1 MADNSDGSSKPD
13 GQRGHEPDSPRP
25 ARVRQQASQ
34 PLTADAPPGKTPVG
48 ELIKVTGSGL
58 SGPFVRRPVMTVL
71 LTLSAIVAGIATY
84 GKLAVNDLPAVDY
97 PVINVSCSYPG
108 ANPTTMANN
117 IATPLEKQFLQIP
130 GLDIVTSSSTQSN
143 TSLTL
148 QFNLS
153 KSITDAATD
162 VQAAIQR
169 ATGKLPVDLPS
180 PPTFTKTNPN
190 DQAIYLL
197 GLLSDT
203 MTDGDLYKYASTA
216 VQQRIA
222 ILPGVSQVNVY
233 GVQAA
238 IRIKADPAALA
249 SRGLTMDDLANA
261 IKAGTV
267 YSGAGQF
274 DGPHRTFVLL
284 PNGQIDQAEG
294 YRNLIVARNRD
305 GSPVFLRDVSDVKQ
319 SVQDERLSRTF
330 WARGFSP
337 PGSVVVLAVSRQA
350 GANAVEVAKS
360 VKALFPELRASLPGS
375 ITLVP
380 IFDRSQSIVSSV
392 ADVQWTLVI
401 AFVLVVLVIYVFLGR
416 ATDTLIPAVA
426 LPLSLFITVTVMYML
441 DYSINNLTLMALT
454 LAIGFLVD
462 DAIVFLENVVRRAEH
477 GESILKATY
486 NSAGEISFT
495 ILSMTLSLAAV
506 FIPLVFLPGLLGR
519 IFREF
524 SVTIIVAILAS
535 GLVSLTLT
543 PLMCARILGERKAGH
558 KRTRMEG
565 WTGEFIQRVIASYGR
580 ALDKFLDR
588 AWLTIPIILLCFV
601 GLWFFF
607 THLPFT
613 LLPPGDSGFI
623 RGVFIAQEGSS
634 PAQMRA
640 YQQLVNQKLQE
651 DPNIAQFF
659 TLAGFSSRTA
669 GSQALIFGFLK
680 PKDQRPPI
688 DQCILQLQKSI
699 GTIPGVTAVLQ
710 PNPVLQIN
718 VGVTNQTQGQYA
730 YTVSGIVPDDV
741 YGAADQLMAKLR
753 TFKGFA
759 TVRSDFYNNTPNLT
773 VDIDRERAATYGV
786 STAAVE
792 SLLRTAY
799 SQNYVYLIKQP
810 DDQYQVILEVDD
822 NERATPGDLNNLY
835 VRGTTP
841 TGAGN
846 PTNATGSSGAG
857 ATPSGVGVT
866 PGQAVTT
873 GTASNLVPLRAV
885 TSTRQVVGPQAVNH
899 FNQFTSVTINFNL
912 LPNVAIGDATTF
924 IENAFAQVRQQY
936 PGVQAT
942 FQGEALVFRQLFSAL
957 PLLLISAI
965 FVMYVILGILY
976 ESYVHPITVLFP
988 AIVPAVVGG
997 LFTLWLFG
1005 STLSL
1010 YSVIGLFLLLGIVK
1024 KNGIMVV
1031 DFALQRIDEG
1041 WDLRSAIHEASI
1053 ERFRPIMM
1061 TTLAALMGAV
1071 PLAVGFGSDASS
1083 RRPLGLV
1090 IVGGLILSQM
1100 VTLFITP
1107 VIYLWLEW
1115 FQEHVLDRVP
1125 FLRSAHTHHEGEA
1138 IPPSDVGQP
1147 APVAS

>member
-1 MADNSDGSSKPD
+1 MDGPD
-13 GQRGHEPDSPRP
+13 QHDGATNHEHDSPHPAQDRQHAARP
-25 ARVRQQASQ
+25 V
-34 PLTADAPPGKTPVG
+34 TAGLPPKDTPG
-48 ELIKVTGSGL
+48 AKLIQVKGSGL
-58 SGPFVRRPVMTVL
+58 SGPFIRRPVMTVL
-71 LTLSAIVAGIATY
+71 LTLSVIVAGIATY
-84 GKLAVNDLPAVDY
+84 NKLAVNDLPAVDY
-97 PVINVSCSYPG
+97 PVIQVTCAYPG

-130 GLDIVTSSSTQSN
+130 GLDIITSASTQGN
-143 TSLTL
+143 TSFTL

-153 KSITDAATD
+153 KSIIDAATD

-169 ATGKLPVDLPS
+169 ATGKLPIDLPS

-190 DQAIYLL
+190 DQSIYLL

-203 MTDGDLYKYASTA
+203 LTEGDLYKYASTA
-216 VQQRIA
+216 VAQRIA
-222 ILPGVSQVNVY
+222 ILPGVSQVNIY
-233 GVQAA
+233 GVQSA
-238 IRIKADPAALA
+238 IRIKADPAGLA
-249 SRGLTMDDLANA
+249 SRGLTMDDLASA

-274 DGPHRTFVLL
+274 DGAHRTFVLL

-305 GSPVFLRDVSDVKQ
+305 DSPVYLRDVAEVRQ

-330 WARGFSP
+330 WMRGFNP

-350 GANAVEVAKS
+350 GANAVEVANS

-380 IFDRSQSIVSSV
+380 VFDRSQSIVNSV
-392 ADVQWTLVI
+392 ADVKFTLVI
-401 AFVLVVLVIYVFLGR
+401 AFMLVVMVIYVFLGR

-426 LPLSLFITVTVMYML
+426 LPLSLLLTFAVMQML
-441 DYSINNLTLMALT
+441 NFSNNNLTLMALT

-477 GESILKATY
+477 GESIVKAAY
-486 NSAGEISFT
+486 NTAGEISFT

-524 SVTIIVAILAS
+524 SATIIIAILAS
-535 GLVSLTLT
+535 GVVSLTLT
-543 PLMCARILGERKAGH
+543 PLMCARILGERKVGH
-558 KRTRMEG
+558 KRARMEK
-565 WTGEFIQRVIASYGR
+565 WTGDFIKRVIAGYGR
-580 ALDKFLDR
+580 VLDKFLDR
-588 AWLTIPIILLCFV
+588 AWLTVPILFGCILA
-601 GLWFFF
+601 LWFFF

-634 PAQMRA
+634 PAQMRI
-640 YQQLVNQKLQE
+640 YQQQVNEKLKE

-669 GSQALIFGFLK
+669 GSQALMFVFLK
-680 PKDQRPPI
+680 PKNQRPPI

-699 GTIPGVTAVLQ
+699 GSIPGVAAVLQ

-718 VGVTNQTQGQYA
+718 VGATNQTQGQYA
-730 YTVSGIVPDDV
+730 YTISGIVADDV
-741 YGAADQLMAKLR
+741 YAAADQLMARLR
-753 TFKGFA
+753 EFKGFA
-759 TVRSDFYNNTPNLT
+759 TVRSDYYNSTPNLT
-773 VDIDRERAATYGV
+773 VEIDRERAATYGV
-786 STAAVE
+786 STSAVQ

-810 DDQYQVILEVDD
+810 DDQYQVILEVKDSQ
-822 NERATPGDLNNLY
+822 RAQPADLDNLY
-835 VRGTTP
+835 VRSNT
-841 TGAGN
+841 
-846 PTNATGSSGAG
+846 AG
-857 ATPSGVGVT
+857 AIGASGG
-866 PGQAVTT
+866 GIVTT
-873 GTASNLVPLRAV
+873 NGPGANLVPLRAV
-885 TSTRQVVGPQAVNH
+885 TSTRQIVGPQAVNH

-912 LPNVAIGDATTF
+912 LPNVAIGDATKF
-924 IENAFAQVRQQY
+924 IEDSFSQVHQQI
-936 PGVQAT
+936 PSVQAT
-942 FQGEALVFRQLFSAL
+942 FQGEALVFRQLFHAL
-957 PLLLISAI
+957 PVLLLSAI

-997 LFTLWLFG
+997 LFTLWIFG

-1031 DFALQRIDEG
+1031 DFALKRIDEG
-1041 WDLRSAIHEASI
+1041 LTLREAIHEASL

-1061 TTLAALMGAV
+1061 TTFAALMGAV
-1071 PLAVGFGSDASS
+1071 PLALGVGSDASS

-1090 IVGGLILSQM
+1090 IVGGLIFSQM
-1100 VTLFITP
+1100 ITLFVTP

-1115 FQEHVLDRVP
+1115 FQEHVLDKVP
-1125 FLRSAHTHHEGEA
+1125 FLRSAHTHHEGELA
-1138 IPPSDVGQP
+1138 PHPSGTGDGE
-1147 APVAS
+1147 

>member
-1 MADNSDGSSKPD
+1 MAGEEQHYGAGDHEHNGSP
-13 GQRGHEPDSPRP
+13 HP
-25 ARVRQQASQ
+25 AKDRQHRAKAITGGGPPPEA
-34 PLTADAPPGKTPVG
+34 PLV
-48 ELIKVTGSGL
+48 KVKGSGL
-58 SGPFVRRPVMTVL
+58 SGPFIRRPVMTVL
-71 LTLSAIVAGIATY
+71 LTLSVIVAGIATY

-97 PVINVSCSYPG
+97 PVIQVTCSYPG

-130 GLDIVTSSSTQSN
+130 GLDIITSTSTQGN
-143 TSLTL
+143 TSFTL
-148 QFNLS
+148 QFVLS
-153 KSITDAATD
+153 KSIIDAATD

-169 ATGKLPVDLPS
+169 ATGKLPLDLPS

-190 DQAIYLL
+190 DQAIYLV

-203 MTDGDLYKYASTA
+203 LTDGDLYKYASTA
-216 VQQRIA
+216 VAQRIA
-222 ILPGVSQVNVY
+222 ILPGVSQVNIY

-238 IRIKADPAALA
+238 IRIKADPAGLA
-249 SRGLTMDDLANA
+249 SRGLTMDDLASA

-267 YSGAGQF
+267 YTGAGQF
-274 DGPHRTFVLL
+274 DGAHRTFVLL
-284 PNGQIDQAEG
+284 PNGQIDKAEG
-294 YRNLIVARNRD
+294 YRNLIVARNKD
-305 GSPVFLRDVSDVKQ
+305 GSPVYLRDVAEVRQ

-330 WARGFSP
+330 WMRGFNP

-360 VKALFPELRASLPGS
+360 VKALFPQIRASLPGS

-380 IFDRSQSIVSSV
+380 VFDRSQSIVESV
-392 ADVQWTLVI
+392 QDVQFTLMI
-401 AFVLVVLVIYVFLGR
+401 AFVLVVIVIYIFLGR

-426 LPLSLFITVTVMYML
+426 LPLSLLLTVAVMFAL
-441 DYSINNLTLMALT
+441 NYSINNLTLMALT

-477 GESILKATY
+477 GESILKAAF
-486 NSAGEISFT
+486 NSAGEISVT
-495 ILSMTLSLAAV
+495 IMSMTLSLAAV

-535 GLVSLTLT
+535 GLISLTLT

-558 KRTRMEG
+558 ERARMEK
-565 WTGEFIQRVIASYGR
+565 WTSDFIQRVIASYGR

-588 AWLTIPIILLCFV
+588 AWLAVPILLGCIL

-634 PAQMRA
+634 PAQMRD
-640 YQQLVNQKLQE
+640 YQQQVNQKLRD
-651 DPNIAQFF
+651 DPNIGQFF
-659 TLAGFSSRTA
+659 TLAGFAARTSS
-669 GSQALIFGFLK
+669 SQGLMFLFLK
-680 PKDQRPPI
+680 PRSERPPI
-688 DQCILQLQKSI
+688 EQCIPQLQKSI
-699 GTIPGVTAVLQ
+699 SSIPGITAILQ

-718 VGVTNQTQGQYA
+718 VGATSQTQGQYA
-730 YTVSGIVPDDV
+730 YTLSGIVPSDV
-741 YGAADQLMAKLR
+741 YAAADQLMTKLKD
-753 TFKGFA
+753 FKGFA
-759 TVRSDFYNNTPNLT
+759 SVRSDYYNSTPNLT

-786 STAAVE
+786 STSAVQ

-799 SQNYVYLIKQP
+799 SQNYIYLIKQP
-810 DDQYQVILEVDD
+810 EDQYQVILEVKDS
-822 NERATPGDLNNLY
+822 ERAQPADLNNLY
-835 VRGTTP
+835 VRSN
-841 TGAGN
+841 TG
-846 PTNATGSSGAG
+846 GSFSASGAG
-857 ATPSGVGVT
+857 GGTIAT
-866 PGQAVTT
+866 TT
-873 GTASNLVPLRAV
+873 GTTANLVPLRAV
-885 TSTRQVVGPQAVNH
+885 TSTKQVVGPQAVNH

-912 LPNVAIGDATTF
+912 LPNVAIGDATKF
-924 IENAFAQVRQQY
+924 IEDSFAQVHQQI
-936 PGVQAT
+936 PSVQAT
-942 FQGEALVFRQLFSAL
+942 FQGEALVFRQLFKSL
-957 PLLLISAI
+957 PLLLIAAI

-997 LFTLWLFG
+997 LFTLWVFG
-1005 STLSL
+1005 SSLSL

-1024 KNGIMVV
+1024 KNGILVV
-1031 DFALQRIDEG
+1031 DFALKRIDEG
-1041 WDLRSAIHEASI
+1041 LSLREAIHEASL

-1071 PLAVGFGSDASS
+1071 PLALGFGHDASA

-1090 IVGGLILSQM
+1090 IVGGLIFSQM
-1100 VTLFITP
+1100 ITLFVTP

-1115 FQEHVLDRVP
+1115 FQERVLDKVP
-1125 FLRSAHTHHEGEA
+1125 FLRSAHMHHEGEP
-1138 IPPSDVGQP
+1138 IPHP
-1147 APVAS
+1147 AGTGDGELEPAGAP

>member
-1 MADNSDGSSKPD
+1 MAQADQPD
-13 GQRGHEPDSPRP
+13 GAGDHEHDSPSH
-25 ARVRQQASQ
+25 AAKDRQQSAKL
-34 PLTADAPPGKTPVG
+34 PTADARSKATPGAK
-48 ELIKVTGSGL
+48 LIQVSGSGL
-58 SGPFVRRPVMTVL
+58 SGPFIRRPVMTVL
-71 LTLSAIVAGIATY
+71 LTLSVIVAGIATY
-84 GKLAVNDLPAVDY
+84 NKLAVNDLPAVDY
-97 PVINVSCSYPG
+97 PVIQVTCSYPG

-130 GLDIVTSSSTQSN
+130 GLDIITSQSTQSN
-143 TSLTL
+143 TSFTL
-148 QFNLS
+148 QFVLS

-190 DQAIYLL
+190 DQAVYLL

-203 MTDGDLYKYASTA
+203 LTDGDLYKYASTA

-222 ILPGVSQVNVY
+222 ILPGVSQVGVY
-233 GVQAA
+233 GVQSA

-249 SRGLTMDDLANA
+249 ARGLTMDDLSRA
-261 IKAGTV
+261 IQAGTV
-267 YSGAGQF
+267 YSGAGQL
-274 DGPHRTFVLL
+274 DGAHRTFVLQ

-294 YRNLIVARNRD
+294 YRNLIVARNKD
-305 GSPVFLRDVSDVKQ
+305 GSPVYLRDVAEVRQ

-330 WARGFSP
+330 WMRGFNP

-350 GANAVEVAKS
+350 GANAVEVANS

-380 IFDRSQSIVSSV
+380 VFDRSQSIVNSV
-392 ADVQWTLVI
+392 ADVKFTLVI
-401 AFVLVVLVIYVFLGR
+401 AFMLVVMVIYVFLGR
-416 ATDTLIPAVA
+416 ATDTLIPVVA
-426 LPLSLFITVTVMYML
+426 LPLSLLFTFTVMYML
-441 DYSINNLTLMALT
+441 NFSINNLTLMALT

-477 GESILKATY
+477 GESIVKAAY
-486 NSAGEISFT
+486 NTAGEISFT

-524 SVTIIVAILAS
+524 SATIIIAILAS

-543 PLMCARILGERKAGH
+543 PLMCARILGEHKAGH
-558 KRTRMEG
+558 KRTRMEK
-565 WTGEFIQRVIASYGR
+565 WTGDFIKRVIAAYGR

-588 AWLTIPIILLCFV
+588 AWLTVPILLGCIL

-613 LLPPGDSGFI
+613 LLPPGDSGFV

-634 PAQMRA
+634 PAEMHA
-640 YQQLVNQKLQE
+640 YQQQVNQKLKD

-659 TLAGFSSRTA
+659 TLAGFAARTA
-669 GSQALIFGFLK
+669 SSQGLIFGFLK
-680 PKDQRPPI
+680 PGSQRPPI
-688 DQCILQLQKSI
+688 EQCIPQLQKSI
-699 GTIPGVTAVLQ
+699 SSIPGITAILQ

-730 YTVSGIVPDDV
+730 YTLSGIVPDEV
-741 YGAADQLMAKLR
+741 YTAADQLMNKLR
-753 TFKGFA
+753 EFKGFA
-759 TVRSDFYNNTPNLT
+759 TVRSDYYNNTPNLT

-786 STAAVE
+786 STSAVE

-810 DDQYQVILEVDD
+810 EDQYQVILEVQD
-822 NERATPGDLNNLY
+822 NERARPADLDNLY
-835 VRGTTP
+835 VRGDSGGTTS
-841 TGAGN
+841 A
-846 PTNATGSSGAG
+846 SGAG
-857 ATPSGVGVT
+857 GGGITT
-866 PGQAVTT
+866 TT
-873 GTASNLVPLRAV
+873 GTAANLVPLRAV
-885 TSTRQVVGPQAVNH
+885 TSTKQIVGPQAVNH
-899 FNQFTSVTINFNL
+899 LNQFTSVTINFNL
-912 LPNVAIGDATTF
+912 LPNVAIGDATKY
-924 IENAFAQVRQQY
+924 IEDSFAQVQRQF
-936 PGVQAT
+936 PTVQAT
-942 FQGEALVFRQLFSAL
+942 FQGEALVFRQLFQSL
-957 PLLLISAI
+957 PLLLLSAI

-997 LFTLWLFG
+997 LFTLWIFG

-1024 KNGIMVV
+1024 KNGILVV
-1031 DFALQRIDEG
+1031 DFALKRIDEG
-1041 WDLRSAIHEASI
+1041 LSLREAIHEASL

-1061 TTLAALMGAV
+1061 TTFAALMGAL
-1071 PLAVGFGSDASS
+1071 PLAIGFGSDASS

-1090 IVGGLILSQM
+1090 IVGGLIFSQM
-1100 VTLFITP
+1100 ITLFVTP

-1115 FQEHVLDRVP
+1115 FQEHVLDKVP
-1125 FLRSAHTHHEGEA
+1125 FLRSAHTHHEGETE
-1138 IPPSDVGQP
+1138 PHPSGTGDGELEP
-1147 APVAS
+1147 IGAH